1 MSDFIFPKR
10 GQIVEGEVFQVK
22 KNVVII
28 SFNAATEGTI
38 YREYYDNPAPE
49 DLRTV
54 VKVGDK
60 IRAKVTNVSEGD
72 DSSVILLS
80 RLPLIKESK
89 LEILSEAY
97 EEKKIIEAK
106 VIKAQSKGL
115 ILGYEGFEMFLPYT
129 LLDFE
134 LKDKKEELI
143 NTKLEVVIEEFKPS
157 LRRPRIIASR
167 RPIYEA
173 LRALEFE
180 KRQQLR
186 HDELETIK
194 TGDVLTG
201 TIDSIEK
208 HAAFVKFKHVSGM
221 LRISQVSHYRLNEVE
236 DVLKIGDEVTVKV
249 IKKEGNRLDLS
260 MKALLPTPY
269 EAYFADHKV
278 GDKVSGIVVS
288 KLPFGVI
295 VEVSKDVKGLLHRN
309 EYSWNPQ
316 DNFDAYLKIGDNIDV
331 VIMSID
337 KKNEKFSLSKKTLEH
352 NPWAK
357 LKLRVGDVI
366 ETRIEEVTEDGLKV
380 SYESVDGFIPTKEAH
395 NDPKVNVL
403 DYYEVG
409 TKVNATVTD
418 FNRNQWILKL
428 SVKRNQ
434 QTIERKEIEKYLD
447 KPEAETITIG
457 DLIEDFQEDK

>member
-1 MSDFIFPKR
+1 MSDFIFPKG

-38 YREYYDNPAPE
+38 YREYYDNPAPD

-89 LEILSEAY
+89 LEVLSQAY
-97 EEKKIIEAK
+97 EDKKIIETQ

-115 ILGYEGFEMFLPYT
+115 ILSYEGFEIFLPYT

-134 LKDKKEELI
+134 LKDKKEELV
-143 NTKLEVVIEEFKPS
+143 NTKLEVIIEEFKPN

-173 LRALEFE
+173 QRALEFE

-236 DVLKIGDEVTVKV
+236 DVLKIG
-249 IKKEGNRLDLS
+249 
-260 MKALLPTPY
+260 
-269 EAYFADHKV
+269 
-278 GDKVSGIVVS
+278 
-288 KLPFGVI
+288 
-295 VEVSKDVKGLLHRN
+295 
-309 EYSWNPQ
+309 
-316 DNFDAYLKIGDNIDV
+316 
-331 VIMSID
+331 
-337 KKNEKFSLSKKTLEH
+337 
-352 NPWAK
+352 
-357 LKLRVGDVI
+357 
-366 ETRIEEVTEDGLKV
+366 
-380 SYESVDGFIPTKEAH
+380 
-395 NDPKVNVL
+395 
-403 DYYEVG
+403 
-409 TKVNATVTD
+409 
-418 FNRNQWILKL
+418 
-428 SVKRNQ
+428 
-434 QTIERKEIEKYLD
+434 
-447 KPEAETITIG
+447 
-457 DLIEDFQEDK
+457 